1 MNSINFKTGEYK
13 EYQINGKETIVLN
26 ISDFGIVDRIL
37 KLANDMTNIGERY
50 PELNPY
56 NVGEIDKEIR
66 AMIDQALNCPGASDK
81 AFGTV
86 NCMSKVDGQ
95 FLFMGFLEAVA
106 SQLKKDMKQHK
117 PESEPVADDPVP
129 YELLDYELL
138 DNERTQKYITQS
150 VPEPQVQKETAI
162 NLATLSTAER
172 ERLLLELL
180 KGETK

>member
-26 ISDFGIVDRIL
+26 ISDFGIVDRIS
-37 KLANDMTNIGERY
+37 KLADDMTNLGDRF
-50 PELNPY
+50 PEITPF

-106 SQLKKDMKQHK
+106 SQLKKDMKQNK

-129 YELLDYELL
+129 YELL

-150 VPEPQVQKETAI
+150 VPEPQVQKETVI

>member
-56 NVGEIDKEIR
+56 NVGEIDKDIR
-66 AMIDQALNCPGASDK
+66 TMIDQALNCPGASDK

-86 NCMSKVDGQ
+86 NCLSKVDGQ

-106 SQLKKDMKQHK
+106 SQLKKDIKHNK

-129 YELLDYELL
+129 YELLD
-138 DNERTQKYITQS
+138 NERTQKYITKS
-150 VPEPQVQKETAI
+150 VPETQVQKETAI

>member
-13 EYQINGKETIVLN
+13 EYQINGKDTILLN

-37 KLANDMTNIGERY
+37 KLANDLTNIGERY

-56 NVGEIDKEIR
+56 NVGEIDMDIR
-66 AMIDQALNCPGASDK
+66 KMIDQALNCPGASDK

-86 NCMSKVDGQ
+86 NCMSEVDGQ

-106 SQLKKDMKQHK
+106 SQLKKDMKKNK

-129 YELLDYELL
+129 YELLEND
-138 DNERTQKYITQS
+138 RTQKYITQS
-150 VPEPQVQKETAI
+150 VPEPQVI